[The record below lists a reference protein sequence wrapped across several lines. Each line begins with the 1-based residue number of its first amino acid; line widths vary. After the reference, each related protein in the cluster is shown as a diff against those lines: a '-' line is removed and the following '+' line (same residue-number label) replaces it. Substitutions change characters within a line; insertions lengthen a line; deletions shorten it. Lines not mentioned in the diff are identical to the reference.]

1 MLEVSCDIIKPGMK
15 LAKPVFNNNG
25 LLLMKSGD
33 RVCPQNIDQ
42 LKSNTVERIFIEWPD
57 LDSIEVISVIKDET
71 RSKAIDFVRTSMSNT
86 YQSHIL
92 EIESMR
98 DQVEEILNEIL
109 SHDDMLLNLT
119 NLRTIDDYTFGH
131 SVNVCVLAL
140 IMGTTMGMKEEPL
153 KELGLGAIIHD
164 IGKLFVDQ
172 DVLNKEGTLE
182 QKEYEEMKQHA
193 PLGAALVNNIN
204 GVSAQVLEIIKYHH
218 EWYNGSGYPSGL
230 AGEEIPLAA
239 RMVAVCD
246 VYDALTSDRIY
257 KKKISPH
264 QALEYLICMGDRQFD
279 FTLLKQFIKYIRI
292 YSSGM
297 MVRLSTGEEASI
309 LSNNANWPTRPLV
322 QITTDSW
329 GRPVKEYKVVD
340 LSRNLGVEII

>member
-1 MLEVSCDIIKPGMK
+1 MLEVSCDILKPGMR
-15 LAKPVFNNNG
+15 LAKPVYNNSG
-25 LLLMKSGD
+25 LLLMKDGD
-33 RVCPQNIDQ
+33 MIYPQNIDQ
-42 LKSNTVERIFIEWPD
+42 LKANRVERIFIQWPN
-57 LDSIEVISVIKDET
+57 LESIEVVSVIKDET
-71 RSKAIDFVRTSMSNT
+71 RNKAIDFVRTSLTST

-98 DQVEEILNEIL
+98 AQVETILNEIL

-119 NLRTIDDYTFGH
+119 NLRAIDDYTFGH
-131 SVNVCVLAL
+131 SVNVCVLTL
-140 IMGTTMGMKEEPL
+140 ILGATMNMDEDEL

-164 IGKLFVDQ
+164 IGKLFVNQ

-193 PLGAALVNNIN
+193 TLGAALVNNLN
-204 GVSAQVLEIIKYHH
+204 QVSEQVLDVIRYHH
-218 EWYNGSGYPSGL
+218 EWYNGAGYPSGL

-239 RMVAVCD
+239 RMVAICD
-246 VYDALTSDRIY
+246 VYDALTSDRVY
-257 KKKISPH
+257 KKKISPQ

-279 FTLLKQFIKYIRI
+279 FRLLKQFIKHIRI

-297 MVRLSTGEEASI
+297 MVRLSTGEEASV
-309 LSNNANWPTRPLV
+309 LSNNSNWPTRPLV